1 MDEAT
6 FDKLAGDELKLL
18 DQKLGELDEAEVDS
32 TGDVITLEFADGA
45 KYVINSHRAARQI
58 WLSAEM
64 RASHYSWQAGSRR
77 WLDDKTG
84 EDLYA
89 RIEGVLSARLGRP
102 VRLRG

>member
-6 FDKLAGDELKLL
+6 FDRLAADELKKL
-18 DQKLGELDEAEVDS
+18 DQKLGELAEAEVDS
-32 TGDVITLEFADGA
+32 TGDVITIEFADGA
-45 KYVINSHRAARQI
+45 RYVINSHRAARQI

-64 RASHYSWQAGSRR
+64 RASHYGWEPGGRR

-89 RIEGVLSARLGRP
+89 RIEGVLSERLGRP
-102 VRLRG
+102 VSLRS